1 MNYVVLDT
9 NIYIHFIDFDQ
20 IDWQNILNDKQ
31 DFTIL
36 IPPIIIDELDGHKY
50 NKNPKISRRVKRILP
65 KIEDFLSEQNA
76 LVKVQLISNR
86 PAEYIFKENGLNKLE
101 QYYCILASIIKF
113 KESITDDKIF
123 YITYDTGPRLKA
135 KTLSIDSLKIEDK
148 YLLPIE
154 PDEAEKKNKELEK
167 ELTKFKNLSPKII
180 FGFLDNEKF
189 LKPKEKDNFKSK
201 EEYISDC
208 IEQIRNKYKYL
219 QKASYEN
226 SQENVIKFLDYLAL
240 SDEQIDSYNVDL
252 DKFYKSYEEYFSS
265 IYNRLTFQNDCIEIN
280 FKIQNS
286 GTIPGNDIDIDLH
299 FPDGFEILTEN
310 QLPSILN
317 KPTSPYKPKN
327 RFDIK
332 HTGFNLSI
340 FNQTVKTPVIK
351 TDLNTPKIKKT
362 NSYNVT
368 YHLQSLKHNQDFIF
382 ETLYLNY
389 ADRSKAKNFNIEY
402 KIMIANYPDIVS
414 GKLNIITQ

>member
-20 IDWQNILNDKQ
+20 IDWQNIINDKQ

-36 IPPIIIDELDGHKY
+36 IPPVIIDELDGHKY
-50 NKNPKISRRVKRILP
+50 NKNPKISKRVKRILP
-65 KIEDFLSEQNA
+65 KIEDLLCEQNA
-76 LVKVQLISNR
+76 LVKIQLISKR
-86 PAEYIFKENGLNKLE
+86 PAEYIFRENGLNRLE
-101 QYYCILASIIKF
+101 QDDCILASIIEF
-113 KESITDDKIF
+113 KENTTDDKVF

-180 FGFLDNEKF
+180 FSFLDNEKF
-189 LKPKEKDNFKSK
+189 LKPKEKNNFKSK

-208 IEQIRNKYKYL
+208 VEQIRNEYKYL
-219 QKASYEN
+219 QKASNVN
-226 SQENVIKFLDYLAL
+226 SQENVIKFLGYLAL

-299 FPDGFEILTEN
+299 FPDGFEILTED
-310 QLPSILN
+310 QLPSILK

-332 HTGFNLSI
+332 RTGFNLSI

-351 TDLNTPKIKKT
+351 TDLTSPNIKKT

-368 YHLQSLKHNQDFIF
+368 FHLQSLKHNQDFIF
-382 ETLYLNY
+382 ETLYLSY

-414 GKLNIITQ
+414 GKLNVITQ